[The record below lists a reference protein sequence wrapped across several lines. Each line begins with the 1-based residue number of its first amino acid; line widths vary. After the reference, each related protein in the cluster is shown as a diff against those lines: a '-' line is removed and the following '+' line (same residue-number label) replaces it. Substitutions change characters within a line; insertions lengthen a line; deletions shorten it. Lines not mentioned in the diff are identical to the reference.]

1 MELHVKYFD
10 ELTPRE
16 LYEILKLRSAVFVV
30 EQQSRYLDTDGKDQN
45 ALHVFYTEGTEL
57 SAYLRILK
65 KGVNF
70 DEVSIGRVIAKKRRA
85 GTGSALVREGIRL
98 AKSEFGAD
106 KIKIAAQT
114 YTMDFYERLGFVKI
128 SDEYSIDG
136 IPHINMI
143 LE

>member
-45 ALHVFYTEGTEL
+45 ALHVFYTDGGEL
-57 SAYLRILK
+57 AAYLRILK

-70 DEVSIGRVIAKKRRA
+70 DEGATAIERNKQIGGHKA
-85 GTGSALVREGIRL
+85 
-98 AKSEFGAD
+98 
-106 KIKIAAQT
+106 
-114 YTMDFYERLGFVKI
+114 
-128 SDEYSIDG
+128 
-136 IPHINMI
+136 
-143 LE
+143 